1 MVINEVLPRSVK
13 ADARLCQV
21 YGGRSVLEL
30 GLSRKDRYLT
40 TAAAEGGGVSV
51 SHLESNIVRRPT
63 LKSPNNNNR
72 YNFPSYINIV
82 IARMATRYILIK

>member
-13 ADARLCQV
+13 ADARLYQV
-21 YGGRSVLEL
+21 YGGRSVLGL

-40 TAAAEGGGVSV
+40 TTAEGVSV

-63 LKSPNNNNR
+63 LKSPNNNNK
-72 YNFPSYINIV
+72 YNFASYINIV
-82 IARMATRYILIK
+82 IARTATRYILIK